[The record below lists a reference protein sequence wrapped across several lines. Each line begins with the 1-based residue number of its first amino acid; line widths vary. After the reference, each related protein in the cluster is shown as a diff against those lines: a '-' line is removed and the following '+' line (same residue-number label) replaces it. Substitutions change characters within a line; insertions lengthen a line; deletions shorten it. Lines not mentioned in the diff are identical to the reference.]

1 MPVSADSKTNTKLVK
16 IKMAGYFKIINR
28 NSLLLQARTKTRKVG
43 GLLKIITEEKTS
55 VMETKLP
62 DK

>member
-1 MPVSADSKTNTKLVK
+1 MSADSKMNTKLVK
-16 IKMAGYFKIINR
+16 IKMAGYFKIINS
-28 NSLLLQARTKTRKVG
+28 NSLLLGARTKTRKVG
-43 GLLKIITEEKTS
+43 GLLKILTKEKTF

>member
-1 MPVSADSKTNTKLVK
+1 MPLSADSKMNTKLFK
-16 IKMAGYFKIINR
+16 IKMAGYFKIINH
-28 NSLLLQARTKTRKVG
+28 NSLLLRARTKTRKVG
-43 GLLKIITEEKTS
+43 GLLKIITKEKTF